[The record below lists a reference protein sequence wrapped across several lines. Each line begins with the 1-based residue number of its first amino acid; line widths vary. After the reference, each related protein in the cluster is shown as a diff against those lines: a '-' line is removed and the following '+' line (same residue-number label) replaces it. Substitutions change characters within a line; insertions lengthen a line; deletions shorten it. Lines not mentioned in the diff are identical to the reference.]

1 MVQLSKLSL
10 MRNLLTKSHRFTIS
24 FLLGLSCTV
33 SLAATV
39 QAATPE
45 TAPPELNATLS
56 AIEQAANNGNLD
68 DILGYYSPNY
78 RNSDD
83 MGRDRLAEALQRF
96 WDNYDNVNYRTELQ
110 SWEQRGERVVAE
122 TITYITGTQ
131 IRENQQA
138 TLEAMV
144 RSRQVLQNNQIV
156 DQDILAEE
164 SRVFWG
170 DNPPEVRINLPEMVR
185 PGQDYYFDAIVMQPL
200 GNDLLL
206 GTALEQEVNSD
217 RFFEANELE
226 FDLLQAGGLFKQGT
240 APNSEEDIWLSA
252 IIVRN
257 DGVIT
262 VTRRLRVER

>member
-1 MVQLSKLSL
+1 
-10 MRNLLTKSHRFTIS
+10 MRNLLAKSHRFTLS
-24 FLLGLSCTV
+24 FLLSLSCTV

-39 QAATPE
+39 RAATPE
-45 TAPPELNATLS
+45 TAPPELNAILS
-56 AIEQAANNGNLD
+56 SIEQAANNGNLD
-68 DILGYYSPNY
+68 EILGYYSQNY
-78 RNSDD
+78 RNSDN

-96 WDNYDNVNYRTELQ
+96 WDNYDNVTYRTELQ
-110 SWEQRGERVVAE
+110 SWEQQGDRVIAE

-131 IRENQQA
+131 MRENQQA

-144 RSRQVLQNNQIV
+144 RSRQVLQNDQIV
-156 DQDILAEE
+156 DQEILAEE
-164 SRVFWG
+164 SKVFWG

-185 PGQDYYFDAIVMQPL
+185 PGQDYYFDAIVTQPL

-206 GTALEQEVNSD
+206 GTALDQEVNSD

-252 IIVRN
+252 VIVRN
-257 DGVIT
+257 DGVMT